1 MSCDRY
7 KDHEGVWCGDPFC
20 VLIIPRLR
28 GTKDCVLFDEFP
40 TTEYVLAE
48 RCPSCRSL
56 ETEPF
61 ETHVDGT
68 KHCLPCGRVFR

>member
-1 MSCDRY
+1 MSAVDLAIAYARLDR
-7 KDHEGVWCGDPFC
+7 KFEQ
-20 VLIIPRLR
+20 
-28 GTKDCVLFDEFP
+28 EEP
-40 TTEYVLAE
+40 TTEFVLAE

>member
-1 MSCDRY
+1 VSCDPY
-7 KDHEGVWCGDPFC
+7 VDHEGQWCGDPYC
-20 VLIIPRLR
+20 VLIIPLQLIQP
-28 GTKDCVLFDEFP
+28 GTLFEEEK
-40 TTEYVLAE
+40 TTEFVLAE

>member
-1 MSCDRY
+1 MICNFCKTYYTNSHACPLA
-7 KDHEGVWCGDPFC
+7 PF
-20 VLIIPRLR
+20 
-28 GTKDCVLFDEFP
+28 DDEK
-40 TTEYVLAE
+40 TSEYVLAT

-68 KHCLPCGRVFR
+68 KHCLPCGAVFQ

>member
-1 MSCDRY
+1 MSA
-7 KDHEGVWCGDPFC
+7 VVDPA
-20 VLIIPRLR
+20 IAYARLEQKFEEEKT
-28 GTKDCVLFDEFP
+28 GEF
-40 TTEYVLAE
+40 VLAE

-68 KHCLPCGRVFR
+68 KHCIACGRIFK